1 MSEYKATERRDLIL
15 VRGLPGSGKTT
26 FARLIESLNN
36 CVDIFCTD
44 DYFMV
49 DGEYKFDSIKLPQ
62 HHEYNQLKV
71 EEMMQARIIE
81 GEEYNLPVDSVII
94 VHNTFCKE
102 WEMEPYYS
110 LADKYDYNVTSL
122 VIENRHDGK
131 NTHGVPDGKVKFMS
145 KRFDLKL

>member
-1 MSEYKATERRDLIL
+1 MTERRDLIL
-15 VRGLPGSGKTT
+15 ARGTPGSGKTT

-49 DGEYKFDSIKLPQ
+49 DGEYKFDAEKLPE
-62 HHEYNQLKV
+62 HHKANQLQVEKV
-71 EEMMQARIIE
+71 MQAKIIE
-81 GEEYNLPVDSVII
+81 GEECNLPVDSVII
-94 VHNTFCKE
+94 VHNTFRQE

-122 VIENRHDGK
+122 VIENRHGGK
-131 NTHGVPDGKVKFMS
+131 NIHGVQDGKVKFMA